1 LLRKIPLGI
10 SIYNFYGNMKVQGK
24 LRVPSDKSIS
34 HRAIILGSLADGE
47 VRVKN
52 WLRSEDTLAT
62 LNIYRQLGVEIEELN
77 ENHLLVKG
85 KGLQSLREPQNVL
98 DAKNSGTTARLTL
111 GVLAAQSFFSV
122 ITGDDSLRKR
132 PMLRVV
138 KPLREMGASLDG
150 REEGNLLP
158 IAVRGGK
165 LKGINFFNKKASAQ
179 VKSSLL
185 LAGLYAEGITEIE
198 EPYLSRDHTER
209 MLQFME
215 VELVILPTEGGI
227 LVKMKGGQQ
236 PKGDKDIYVPA
247 DPSSAAFFAAAATLL
262 PNSELL
268 LEEVLVNPTR
278 DGFFRKLKEMGANIE
293 YTDHRELSF
302 EPIADILVRGNSQLR
317 GITVYPEEVPAM
329 IDELPL
335 LAVVATQAEGK
346 TVIKGAQELRFKESD
361 RIKATVENLKLM
373 GAKIEETPD
382 GMVIEGPTPLKGG
395 ITIRT
400 YKDHRIAMAFT
411 IAGLIADKPVKLD
424 NPEYVA
430 ISYPQFFE
438 DLKRVLV
445 E

>member
-1 LLRKIPLGI
+1 MTI
-10 SIYNFYGNMKVQGK
+10 SFSMKVQGK

-47 VRVKN
+47 VRIKN

-62 LNIYRQLGVEIEELN
+62 LNIYRNLGAEIEEISGNQLV
-77 ENHLLVKG
+77 VKG
-85 KGLQSLREPQNVL
+85 KGLYSFREPQDVL

-111 GVLAAQSFFSV
+111 GVLAAQPFFSV
-122 ITGDDSLRKR
+122 ITGDESLRKR

-138 KPLREMGASLDG
+138 NPLREMGAFLDG
-150 REEGNLLP
+150 REKGNLLP
-158 IAVRGGK
+158 VAVRGGN

-179 VKSSLL
+179 VKSALL
-185 LAGLYAEGITEIE
+185 LAGLYAEGMTEIE

-215 VELVILPTEGGI
+215 VELTIIPTEKGI
-227 LVKMKGGQQ
+227 LVKLKGGQQ
-236 PKGDKDIYVPA
+236 PVGDKDIYVPA
-247 DPSSAAFFAAAATLL
+247 DPSSAAFFAAAAVLL
-262 PNSELL
+262 PDSELL

-278 DGFFRKLKEMGANIE
+278 DGFFRKLKEIGADIE

-302 EPIADILVRGNSQLR
+302 EPIADILVKGSSQLR
-317 GITVYPEEVPAM
+317 GVTVYPEEVPAM

-335 LAVVATQAEGK
+335 LAVVATQAEGR
-346 TVIKGAQELRFKESD
+346 TVIKGAQELRYKESD
-361 RIKATVENLKLM
+361 RIKATVENLKNM

-382 GMVIEGPTPLKGG
+382 GMIIEGPTPLKGG
-395 ITIRT
+395 VTIKT
-400 YKDHRIAMAFT
+400 YNDHRIAMAFT

-424 NPEYVA
+424 NPECVA

-438 DLKRVLV
+438 DLEKVLK

>member
-1 LLRKIPLGI
+1 MLRKIPLGI

-335 LAVVATQAEGK
+335 LAVVATQAEGR